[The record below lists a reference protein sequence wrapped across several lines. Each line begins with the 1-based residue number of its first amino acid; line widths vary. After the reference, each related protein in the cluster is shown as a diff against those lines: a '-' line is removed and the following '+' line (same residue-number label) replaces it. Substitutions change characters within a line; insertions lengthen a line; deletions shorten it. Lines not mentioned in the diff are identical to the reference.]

1 MPSPSKIVNALRR
14 SMVGA
19 DAAAVAAERLEL
31 REEVGVAATE
41 AADVAAKRIS
51 FKEDYGTI
59 TLQVADAAAERMDIR
74 EEMGLISDQVA
85 ARAVERHS
93 IKQEFTAISVEAAAA
108 AAERTTSKQTLFHLL
123 KGNIGCGCLS
133 LPWAFSQLGIPLACI
148 VSCVLAAWTYY
159 NCVTLLN
166 IKVKHT
172 SNRRTIT
179 YSDLGEIAYGREFR
193 TGVTLSIFL
202 LQMAI
207 CTVFVGFVGENTM
220 AFFQLCFPQW
230 HLLGSS
236 LALNI
241 ALSLPIIGGL
251 TLLPNLHSLGP
262 VSEIAMMFMFSAFAI
277 LGVVVGE
284 NASNRPEELP
294 SVNWKEAPLAI
305 CAILYSFE
313 GICIVLPLE
322 ATMKQRKKF
331 IPIFTKAYASVALIY
346 CMMGGIC
353 VWAFGKVQNGSITAF
368 LIEEQDTYKGTSLT
382 AFANLL
388 VCFSIIGTYPLIM
401 FPCIELWCQAKERK
415 DRGDTLEPIEEED
428 DWWGGSL
435 AYGPYDTPTLRLSL
449 VISTVL
455 AALVVPGVKQMIGLA
470 GAVAG
475 ASTALIIPP
484 ALALHFSHVDV
495 EQGHKG
501 ITWPEVRSYFLIGV
515 GILFGVFGTAAAV
528 IDIVKAIFD

>member
-1 MPSPSKIVNALRR
+1 MPSPNKIVHALRR
-14 SMVGA
+14 SLVGA

-31 REEVGVAATE
+31 REDVGLVAMET
-41 AADVAAKRIS
+41 ADVAAERTAL
-51 FKEDYGTI
+51 KEDYGAI
-59 TLQVADAAAERMDIR
+59 TEQAAEAAAERREIR
-74 EEMGLISDQVA
+74 QEMGVISDEVA
-85 ARAVERHS
+85 ARAVERQD
-93 IKQEFTAISVEAAAA
+93 IKQEFTAISAEAAAT
-108 AAERTTSKQTLFHLL
+108 AAERTTPKETLFHLL

-133 LPWAFSQLGIPLACI
+133 LPWAFSQLGIPLACACC
-148 VSCVLAAWTYY
+148 VVLAGWTYF
-159 NCVTLLN
+159 NCITLLN
-166 IKVKHT
+166 IKSAHT
-172 SNRRTIT
+172 SNRRTLT

-193 TGVTLSIFL
+193 TLLTLSIFL

-220 AFFQLCFPQW
+220 AFFQLIFPQY
-230 HLLGSS
+230 HMLGSS

-262 VSEIAMMFMFSAFAI
+262 VSEIAMLLMFTAFAI
-277 LGVVVGE
+277 LGVVVGK
-284 NASNRPEELP
+284 NVSDRQDELP
-294 SVNWKEAPLAI
+294 GVNWTEAPLAI

-331 IPIFTKAYASVALIY
+331 IPIFTKAYVTVALIY
-346 CMMGGIC
+346 CLMGGVC

-368 LIEEQDTYKGTSLT
+368 LVEEKDTYEGTALT

-415 DRGDTLEPIEEED
+415 DRGDTLEPVEEED

-435 AYGPYDTPTLRLSL
+435 AYGPYDTSMLRLTL

-455 AALVVPGVKQMIGLA
+455 VALVVPGVKQMIGLA

-484 ALALHFSHVDV
+484 LLALHFSRV
-495 EQGHKG
+495 EQGHKDMA
-501 ITWPEVRSYFLIGV
+501 WPVVRSYFLIVVGV
-515 GILFGVFGTAAAV
+515 IIGVFGTAAAV
-528 IDIVKAIFD
+528 YDIGKAILD